1 MSSALQEDASTT
13 HVVLIRVTLSLE
25 SSIERDVGP
34 HASLEKNVDE
44 RLGSVSRNFVHQVH
58 ERLPSLTGNPLVLG
72 LEHCVFRQ
80 EASQVHGHFYLSLS
94 QPAVIEERAVKE
106 AKHVLGACLKK
117 ALLLEV
123 EALEQA
129 IDLTHFELSRLSQI
143 SDLRGHASSEK
154 PKIHYVVQTDV
165 ERGWELEI
173 DRWYA
178 QEHLPGL
185 ASVPGCVF
193 AKRYVNLDEG
203 PKSFACYGLLSQET
217 LSSQEWL
224 AVRATKWASQ
234 ARPHFINT
242 RRDIFCHVLAK
253 S

>member
-1 MSSALQEDASTT
+1 MRSALLEEAATT
-13 HVVLIRVTLSLE
+13 HVVLMRVTLSSE
-25 SSIERDVGP
+25 SFIERDVDSQ
-34 HASLEKNVDE
+34 ASHEKNVDE
-44 RLGSVSRNFVHQVH
+44 RLGSVSSNFVCQVH
-58 ERLPSLTGNPLVLG
+58 ERLPALRGNPVVLG

-80 EASQVHGHFYLSLS
+80 EASQVHGHFYMSLS
-94 QPAVIEERAVKE
+94 QPSVIEDETMKE
-106 AKHVLGACLKK
+106 AKHVLGVCLKK
-117 ALLLEV
+117 ALLVEV
-123 EALEQA
+123 DALA
-129 IDLTHFELSRLSQI
+129 HGVDLTHLELSRLSQI

-173 DRWYA
+173 DQWYA

-203 PKSFACYGLLSQET
+203 PKSFACYGLLSQDT
-217 LSSQEWL
+217 LISREWL
-224 AVRATKWASQ
+224 DVRATKWASQ

-242 RRDIFCHVLAK
+242 QRNIYHHVLAK